1 MINRKYIVLLILTIS
16 LILFISNLSFS
27 QELPFIAVV
36 GITSTAPGY
45 IWSSDSPLAQ
55 GAADLM
61 VNALLSTNRFRVFE
75 RSKLDLILQEQNF
88 QHFSGLVDQTTAVKL
103 GKMFGVDSILTGSLT
118 EVAFVEGEAFKFGPL
133 KVRKS
138 YVKVVMIIRIID
150 VTTGEILYS
159 TIQKEKA
166 SKSAI
171 SGILPI
177 PIPGGG
183 FGFSHEEAV
192 DILTAVELICNK
204 VVLDFVAKIDRKNI
218 AVSSASLEGYVVKV
232 ESTSSGGIIQIYINL
247 GESSGIKVGD
257 EVRIYRE
264 GEVILDPKTNE
275 ILDRE
280 LDLIAQAKVMKVKD
294 KNSIALVTTKF
305 KNLPIQNED
314 IVEVVR

>member
-294 KNSIALVTTKF
+294 KISIALVTTKF

>member
-232 ESTSSGGIIQIYINL
+232 ESTSSWGIIQIYINL

-294 KNSIALVTTKF
+294 KISIALVTTKF

>member
-232 ESTSSGGIIQIYINL
+232 ESTSSGGIIQVYINL

-294 KNSIALVTTKF
+294 KISIALVTTKF

>member
-61 VNALLSTNRFRVFE
+61 VNALLSTNRFRVFK

-232 ESTSSGGIIQIYINL
+232 ESTSSWGIIQIYINL

-280 LDLIAQAKVMKVKD
+280 LDLIAKARVMEVREKI
-294 KNSIALVTTKF
+294 SIALVTTKF
-305 KNLPIQNED
+305 RNIPIQKEAF
-314 IVEVVR
+314 VEVVR